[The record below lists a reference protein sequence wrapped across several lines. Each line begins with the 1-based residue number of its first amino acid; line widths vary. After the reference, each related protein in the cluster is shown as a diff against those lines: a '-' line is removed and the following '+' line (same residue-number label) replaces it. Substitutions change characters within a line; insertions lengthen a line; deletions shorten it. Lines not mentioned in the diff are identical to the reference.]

1 MEIFIGILI
10 ILIAHF
16 VADFML
22 QTHYMA
28 SQKSENVWI
37 LVQHIITYTLAF
49 FIIFGSS
56 WYLFYYFF
64 EPITTADIWLK
75 LTIGIS
81 LVNGILHYLIDFFTS
96 KVTKYLWR
104 KKAYHNFFVVI
115 GFDQLLHTGLLI
127 FSYMQ
132 MLQNFGHI

>member
-1 MEIFIGILI
+1 MEIFIGVLI

-28 SQKSENVWI
+28 SNKSENVWV
-37 LVQHIITYTLAF
+37 LVQHIITYTIAF

-56 WYLFYYFF
+56 WFILSWFF
-64 EPITTADIWLK
+64 EPTVSAEIWLK

-81 LVNGILHYLIDFFTS
+81 LINGILHYLIDFFTS
-96 KVTKYLWR
+96 KITKHLWN
-104 KKAYHNFFVVI
+104 KKQYHNFFVII
-115 GFDQLLHTGLLI
+115 GLDQLLHTSLLVI
-127 FSYMQ
+127 SFAQ
-132 MLQNFGHI
+132 MLENMHYI